1 MDRPKIFKE
10 EAQIQAFPVTSEK
23 QHSLTKFFL
32 QRLLDSE
39 VIHQS
44 LSSNRDPINKL
55 SKNSER
61 NKIFFFFFLLG
72 LRKPIKKNVDK
83 RLLDEVNPA
92 LITNIPFPMT
102 NFNDSKSKIFKI
114 GKQTPFPCNC
124 VSQTKL
130 VTHFM
135 AKPPKPGL
143 STPHSQI

>member
-23 QHSLTKFFL
+23 QHSYKVFSSKTTWLRGNSSIIVF
-32 QRLLDSE
+32 
-39 VIHQS
+39 QS
-44 LSSNRDPINKL
+44 RSNKQIVKELRK
-55 SKNSER
+55 KQF
-61 NKIFFFFFLLG
+61 FFFFFLLG